1 MCISHCLSFPAGSS
15 TSSEEEIIVVNP
27 FEKWFEATRRK
38 EITLVTAGRS
48 GVGKSTLVQN
58 LLRLTGEAD
67 LVPQSRH
74 SPSSVTTEVK
84 VYSSYR
90 AEEEVTI
97 RMIDMPGLFTSDV
110 NDSRVLAELQE
121 KTGGRCD
128 MMLYCVSLLPDSKID
143 KEDEQIIDKLT
154 RVFGKEVLEHTLLV
168 LTFANAVKE
177 LYPDQSIED
186 LVDEYGKKFQ
196 SMLRRS
202 ISVVSLYSC
211 DHQQNLTRRDPSII
225 VALPAGRNPDERF
238 VHALPVG
245 WDETIFLEVLNKCEP
260 DSIPQLLLARTP
272 KVGPLYTRVPRLVCG
287 FVLLTGL
294 VVGTLGQFPGLI
306 LAFFGYKT
314 GELIESLTGR
324 VGARLGA
331 LIGYVSALSL
341 FGAYGGYYLFVDLL
355 RNEIELQA
363 DRREL
368 GEIQKEIVRYRS
380 SQQAYCRS

>member
-1 MCISHCLSFPAGSS
+1 MIILSPSGSS
-15 TSSEEEIIVVNP
+15 SSSEEEINP
-27 FEKWFEATRRK
+27 FEKWLEATRRK

-48 GVGKSTLVQN
+48 GVGKSTLVQS

-90 AEEEVTI
+90 AEEEITI

-143 KEDEQIIDKLT
+143 KEDKQIIDKLT

-196 SMLRRS
+196 SVART
-202 ISVVSLYSC
+202 IHVVSVYSS
-211 DHQQNLTRRDPSII
+211 DHEQNLTQKDPPTI
-225 VALPAGRNPDERF
+225 VALPAGSSQDERF
-238 VHALPVG
+238 IDHLPVG
-245 WDETIFLEVLNKCEP
+245 WNETIFLEVLNKCHP
-260 DSIPQLLLARTP
+260 GASAPQVFLAKSPWPSSRHIRIPLTAALLVIAT
-272 KVGPLYTRVPRLVCG
+272 G
-287 FVLLTGL
+287 FVTIIGAPCIPLGLPIIVIGKLIELFTTRFSGAFSTAAGIGTLTGG
-294 VVGTLGQFPGLI
+294 VI
-306 LAFFGYKT
+306 
-314 GELIESLTGR
+314 
-324 VGARLGA
+324 
-331 LIGYVSALSL
+331 
-341 FGAYGGYYLFVDLL
+341 FGAYFAHSMFVVYQ
-355 RNEIELQA
+355 RCEAEEYEL
-363 DRREL
+363 E
-368 GEIQKEIVRYRS
+368 EIQNEM
-380 SQQAYCRS
+380 